1 MLLSLADHA
10 TSPTTDPP
18 RANADHAPPLPQ
30 WAQRLAWLLD
40 DVVQSPG
47 GKFGLGA
54 DGVIGMLIPGAGDAI
69 TGVGSAALLVLA
81 LREGVPT
88 VMIGRMLLNIALDLV
103 VGFIPV
109 VGDVFDIAWRANR
122 RNYEIIEKYRD
133 PNAEP
138 TTVDYVLVTGGL
150 VLALLIMA
158 TPFVMWFFYAAIIA
172 FFASLLYAGQW

>member
-1 MLLSLADHA
+1 MLQPLANLEDSSA
-10 TSPTTDPP
+10 NEP
-18 RANADHAPPLPQ
+18 RQVTEAAAPPLPQ

-47 GKFGLGA
+47 GRFGVGA
-54 DGVIGMLIPGAGDAI
+54 DGVIGLLVPGAGDAI
-69 TGVGSAALLVLA
+69 TGLGSAALLVLA

-88 VMIGRMLLNIALDLV
+88 VMIGRMLMNILIDLV
-103 VGFIPV
+103 IGFIPIA
-109 VGDVFDIAWRANR
+109 GDVFDFAWRANR

-138 TTVDYVLVTGGL
+138 TVIDHVLVVGGL

-158 TPFVMWFFYAAIIA
+158 TPFIMWFFYAAVIA
-172 FFASLLYAGQW
+172 FFASLLYTGQW